1 MKPHSCC
8 RYRYICMYMSSMPDD
23 VFKNSSCL
31 GDRKRWRTTS
41 LTVPEELKPPTSTQ
55 LTSPHLLFTSTLH
68 CFFRLTHIQRER
80 ERDNKL
86 VCVGGSLHALSHCGL
101 ESRHGGQ
108 KWNWFRFF
116 FFFFFGSLFCFAF
129 GPPPSG
135 IVRRRPWTWTTS
147 QWLAIKLY

>member
-1 MKPHSCC
+1 MKPHSCS
-8 RYRYICMYMSSMPDD
+8 RYRYIFMYMSSMPDD

-41 LTVPEELKPPTSTQ
+41 LTVPEELKTSDLNSTR
-55 LTSPHLLFTSTLH
+55 LTSPLPTTQH
-68 CFFRLTHIQRER
+68 CFFRLTNIQRER
-80 ERDNKL
+80 ERERDKKL

-116 FFFFFGSLFCFAF
+116 FYFFFGSLFCFALGHHLVASF
-129 GPPPSG
+129 GGDLEPEQQ
-135 IVRRRPWTWTTS
+135 VNDW
-147 QWLAIKLY
+147 Q